1 MDNSI
6 IVNIDNLIDKLQEIK
21 EDYYVTVKITIDKDE
36 DDKIIEFQ
44 AIGLSEE
51 DNANYGCIQEEE
63 NLDD

>member
-6 IVNIDNLIDKLQEIK
+6 IVSIDNLIDKLQEIK
-21 EDYYVTVKITIDKDE
+21 DDYYVTVKITIEKEE
-36 DDKIIEFQ
+36 DDKVIELQ